1 MSVILSESV
10 YGLEYRTQHSTFS
23 KYMRDKRIRVSE
35 KELRI
40 VKATRDSLYDEEIA
54 LGAVMARACRNI
66 LAEEDNGGVR
76 L

>member
-1 MSVILSESV
+1 
-10 YGLEYRTQHSTFS
+10 
-23 KYMRDKRIRVSE
+23 MREKRIRVSE
-35 KELRI
+35 KELQI